1 MKSLYH
7 TSDTAEIQGRIAAL
21 TSDRQPLWGKMNV
34 GQAMA
39 HCVIG
44 LESATGDR
52 HIKRVLIGRV
62 LGPMV
67 KPLALG
73 DDKPMKK
80 NSPTAPELRAP
91 TDSNFASEREKLTQL
106 VTKFASAGP
115 TACTRAPHAFF
126 GPMTPDEW
134 GILMYKHLDHH
145 LRQFGA

>member
-1 MKSLYH
+1 MKSLYNAG
-7 TSDTAEIQGRIAAL
+7 DTAEIQQRIARL
-21 TSDRQPLWGKMNV
+21 TPDREPLWGKMNV

-39 HCVIG
+39 HCVVG
-44 LESATGDR
+44 LESATGER
-52 HIKRVLIGRV
+52 QIKRMLIGRI

-80 NSPTAPELRAP
+80 NSPTAPEFRVPA
-91 TDSNFASEREKLTQL
+91 DSDFTRERERLAQL
-106 VTKFASAGP
+106 VTQFASAGP
-115 TACTRAPHAFF
+115 AACTTTPHGFF